1 MTANPTDPNKVLLT
15 GENSVIRLSKEEED
29 P

>member
-1 MTANPTDPNKVLLT
+1 MTTNPTDPNKVLLT
-15 GENSVIRLSKEEED
+15 GENSFIRLSKEEED